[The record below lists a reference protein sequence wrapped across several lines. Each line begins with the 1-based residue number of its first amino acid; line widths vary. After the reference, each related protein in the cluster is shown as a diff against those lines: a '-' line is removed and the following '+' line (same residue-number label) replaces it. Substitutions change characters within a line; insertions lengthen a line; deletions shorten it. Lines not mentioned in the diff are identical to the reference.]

1 MKFSIWESRLPDL
14 FPNTC
19 DDMGR
24 EIIGSV
30 ELQRLITEALRA
42 VEDGYDDCQFTGIV
56 KYREPDDENCNWSP
70 PSFVA
75 TGRPG
80 DL

>member
-1 MKFSIWESRLPDL
+1 
-14 FPNTC
+14 
-19 DDMGR
+19 MGG

-56 KYREPDDENCNWSP
+56 KYREADDEGCNWSP
-70 PSFVA
+70 SFIRCSGMPGRFMRLIVA
-75 TGRPG
+75 T
-80 DL
+80 